1 VPDIERLRAAARGW
15 LEHIG
20 DLDHSPV
27 VVPFGDPDGVEQLA
41 RYELAKVLRDELFE
55 PVRHGPIFVWSGE
68 YPLDGRFQHW
78 GGPDIWRCDEHPEW
92 EGEELGTW
100 DSYRSSVAADR
111 HGAERRLEADV
122 RREWEEQSVEAHA
135 ALHGVRIT

>member
-1 VPDIERLRAAARGW
+1 MERIRAAARAW
-15 LEHIG
+15 LGHIG

-27 VVPFGDPDGVEQLA
+27 VVPFGDPDGVEQRA
-41 RYELAKVLRDELFE
+41 RYELARVLRDELFE

-68 YPLDGRFQHW
+68 YPLDGRSQHW
-78 GGPDIWRCDEHPEW
+78 GGPDIWRCDEHPDW

-100 DSYRSSVAADR
+100 DSYWSAVANDKDR
-111 HGAERRLEADV
+111 VGQLEADA

-135 ALHGVRIT
+135 ALHGVEIS